1 MFEDIA
7 ELYTHD
13 TVPFGQLQ
21 IEVHKLASVGKK
33 VVKMIM
39 ALEGLGF
46 RMFHVEVNGYYEDG
60 MEIAFIH
67 ERLVR
72 PCP

>member
-7 ELYTHD
+7 KLYTRD

-21 IEVHKLASVGKK
+21 IEVHKIGGFGKK
-33 VVKMIM
+33 LVQLVMS
-39 ALEGLGF
+39 LEKLGY
-46 RMFHVEVNGYYEDG
+46 RMFHAEVNGYYEEG

-67 ERLVR
+67 ERLVE
-72 PCP
+72 P